1 MFEEIPEKFFM
12 MFRFTDG
19 TYQAALYEKDKEDTT
34 FNYKPAKR
42 VCHLPSC
49 SSDRPIVRINGGSM
63 EECVMIASMKY
74 PGIPVYR
81 LRNKH
86 EMENSIDWHI
96 TFVFRS
102 GEFPKLYERMGS

>member
-42 VCHLPSC
+42 VRHLPSA
-49 SSDRPIVRINGGSM
+49 SSDRPIVRIDGGTM

-81 LRNKH
+81 LRNKLDL
-86 EMENSIDWHI
+86 ENNIDWHI
-96 TFVFRS
+96 TFVFTP
-102 GEFPKLYERMGS
+102 GNFTELYERMGS